1 MQNMILY
8 AELKQETSHLLTY
21 KAEDLQENSS
31 VAVFIPI
38 TFQSHLVF
46 VIYLTVHYQYYISI
60 YSTRSIFI

>member
-1 MQNMILY
+1 MQNVILY

-38 TFQSHLVF
+38 TFQSHPSVCN
-46 VIYLTVHYQYYISI
+46 ISN
-60 YSTRSIFI
+60 YALPVLY